1 MNKADTKAI
10 NTIRILGAEAIQKAK
25 SGHPGIVM
33 GAAPIIY
40 TLWTRHL
47 KHNPSDSQWKNRDR
61 FILSAG
67 HGSMLLYSMLYLFD
81 YGLTKEDIKNFRQFG
96 SLTPGHPE
104 YGQTNGVEVT
114 TGPLGQGV
122 ANGVGMALAEA
133 HLAAVFN
140 RDGFDIVDHYTYVL
154 CGDGCMMEGISSEA
168 ASIAATMGLGKL
180 ILIYDSNNISIEGS
194 TDVAFTESVADRY
207 KAYGWQVI
215 TVNDGNDIDAIDK
228 AISEAKK
235 DVNVPALI
243 EVKTTIGFGSPNK
256 AGSAAS
262 HGAPLGEEELALTKK
277 NLGWEY
283 EEDFY
288 LPEDVKEVFDNIRG
302 NLAKDEEKWNELYRK
317 YSEKYPELA
326 KEFEDWYDKDYAKEL
341 IDDEDFWN
349 FEEDK
354 ATRQSS
360 EIMLNKIAKVMPN
373 LFGGSADL
381 SPSNLSIMKD
391 REYYSKDNKRGSNIH
406 FGVRE
411 HAMAAMCN
419 GIVLHGGLKA
429 YNAGFFVFSDYM
441 KPALRLASIMKLPVI
456 SIFTHDSI
464 GVGEDGPT
472 HQPVEQLAALRSMP
486 NYTVFR
492 PCDTKETA
500 AAWYTAVTSKDSPTG
515 IVLTRQKTKLLKET
529 GKGALKGGYV
539 IRDSKKDVPD
549 MILMASGSEVEL
561 IYDAWEKLQEKG
573 IDARVVSMPCFEK
586 FDEQSDEYKESV
598 LPKNVRKRLAV
609 EAAVDFGWHKYIGID
624 GDIICMDSYGKS
636 APFAKLFEKFG
647 FTADNVVER
656 AERLMKI

>member
-33 GAAPIIY
+33 GAAPTVY

-47 KHNPSDSQWKNRDR
+47 KHNPSDPQWKNRDR

-96 SLTPGHPE
+96 SHTPGHPE
-104 YGQTNGVEVT
+104 YGQTKGVEVT

-133 HLAAVFN
+133 HLAEVFN
-140 RDGFDIVDHYTYVL
+140 RGGFDIVDHYTYVL

-180 ILIYDSNNISIEGS
+180 ILIYDSNNISIEGN
-194 TDVAFTESVADRY
+194 TDIAFTESVADRY

-215 TVNDGNDIDAIDK
+215 TVKDGNDTEAIDK

-235 DVNVPALI
+235 DVNVPTLI
-243 EVKTTIGFGSPNK
+243 EVKTTIGYGSPNK
-256 AGSAAS
+256 AGLASS

-283 EEDFY
+283 DEDFY
-288 LPEDVKEVFDNIRG
+288 LPEEVKENFDKIREE
-302 NLAKDEEKWNELYRK
+302 LAKEEEKWNELYK
-317 YSEKYPELA
+317 DYSEKYPELA
-326 KEFEDWYDKDYAKEL
+326 KEFEDWYSKDYAEEL
-341 IDDEDFWN
+341 INDDGFWN

-360 EIMLNKIAKVMPN
+360 EIMLNKIAKIMPN

-381 SPSNLSIMKD
+381 SPSNLSIMKE
-391 REYYSKDNKRGSNIH
+391 REYYSKDNKSGSNVH

-419 GIVLHGGLKA
+419 GIALHGGLKA

-441 KPALRLASIMKLPVI
+441 KPALRLAAIMKLPVI

-515 IVLTRQKTKLLKET
+515 IVLTRQKTKLIKET
-529 GKGALKGGYV
+529 GKGALKGGY
-539 IRDSKKDVPD
+539 IIKDSKKDIPD

-561 IYDAWEKLQEKG
+561 VYNAWDKLQKKG

-586 FDEQSDEYKESV
+586 FDEQSDEYRESV
-598 LPKNVRKRLAV
+598 LPVNIRKRLAV

-624 GDIICMDSYGKS
+624 GDIVCMNGYGKS
-636 APFAKLFEKFG
+636 APFARLFEEFG
-647 FTADNVVER
+647 FTVDNVVKR
-656 AERLMKI
+656 AEELMKK